1 MASEQMSRRENTTT
15 ERDVHVEKNRVPKM
29 TTHFEH
35 LAEQV
40 KEGSDTPQGSIQEL
54 QGGEY
59 RKQHGGR
66 AIGDI
71 GGTGKTRET
80 HELGPHFESLADKVK
95 GDKQENKESYA
106 AKARNNAPHSNVGK
120 FEVKA
125 GENKDSAGEAR
136 GRNQSELESRTRV
149 VNTGRPTESA
159 VQKQIRESRGQ
170 VEAEKGRR
178 DSRGQVGAEKG
189 RRESRGQV
197 GAEVGRSL
205 ENRGEARIREESR
218 EEKLGRGTE
227 GEVKGRVGVKT
238 QGPTAVITCTIEGGE
253 KEEIGRG
260 ARELEAARER
270 AKLEENRGRGGDQEK
285 ESQSTL
291 GDISK
296 YRGQVQENTME
307 AMRAAQD
314 RYERAKQ
321 AASETVGSTTQT
333 AQEKAAKARETA
345 MEKAAQ
351 AKDVTQDK
359 AAQAAQMAA
368 QAKDYTLEKAAQAKD
383 VTLEKGQQGY
393 AIAKDAISSATGT
406 ASDYTSQAAE
416 KAKSAGSTTTQYIG
430 EKAGQAKDVT
440 VETGKTAAE
449 YAGKVAA
456 DLKDKATVAGW
467 TAAHYS
473 TEMTVEGTKAAA
485 NIVQGTAG
493 YAANVAGEIASKS
506 LDAVKGLASK
516 AGDTAKDY
524 TARKKEEAKKDYVT
538 KKASQ
543 PQEQGQQRGGGEGG
557 MLQNI
562 SGTFQQGGGQ
572 TKEGGGIG
580 ETIGQYAQSTK
591 ETIGQ
596 YAQSTKET
604 VGDIAQTMKK
614 PLDTVAQGGGEVM
627 EAVGETV
634 GEIGQTMIK
643 PAERASEQ
651 VPKGQAGSGVID
663 AIGETIAEIAQ
674 TTKTMVVGDNEIEAG
689 SKQSIGS
696 EFDRGNQGGF
706 ALEERRRETSEA
718 RKT

>member
-178 DSRGQVGAEKG
+178 DR
-189 RRESRGQV
+189 
-197 GAEVGRSL
+197 
-205 ENRGEARIREESR
+205 
-218 EEKLGRGTE
+218 
-227 GEVKGRVGVKT
+227 EVKGRVGVKT

-253 KEEIGRG
+253 KEEIGR
-260 ARELEAARER
+260 
-270 AKLEENRGRGGDQEK
+270 

-333 AQEKAAKARETA
+333 AQEKAAKARET
-345 MEKAAQ
+345 
-351 AKDVTQDK
+351 
-359 AAQAAQMAA
+359 
-368 QAKDYTLEKAAQAKD
+368 AAQAKD

-538 KKASQ
+538 KKAPQ